1 MGANDFRSVRSFVE
15 PLDWRGWLIPLAL
28 AEFFASF
35 LRPPKRASRRRV
47 LAFGVAAATVRDILD
62 D

>member
-1 MGANDFRSVRSFVE
+1 MGANDFRSVKSFVE

-28 AEFFASF
+28 AEFFAF
-35 LRPPKRASRRRV
+35 
-47 LAFGVAAATVRDILD
+47 LAFGVAAATVRDVLD